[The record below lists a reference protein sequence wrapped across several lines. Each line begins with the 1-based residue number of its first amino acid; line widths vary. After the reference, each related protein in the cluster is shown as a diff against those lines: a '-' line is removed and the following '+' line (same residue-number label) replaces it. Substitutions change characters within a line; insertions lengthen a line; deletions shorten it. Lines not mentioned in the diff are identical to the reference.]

1 MAECTARLAEEE
13 EEASQLRELQGLLA
27 DVRASVRIYWREI
40 VAARRNVEWEE
51 DAFRRRRASA
61 RQVQAWHEEVWLME
75 EQEWERERARE
86 RDGLVAVRRERE
98 RERQEARVRRVAEVR
113 GRIKEEEEE
122 IRLCAAE
129 KEAAREREVAWMQEW
144 EREGEGE
151 RNKFEA
157 LLKERRETLRG
168 FQETLDNEI
177 ARFHAQQRRA
187 AGAEREMDVLRYAHA
202 VGLFCFYTGSLL
214 TPM

>member
-13 EEASQLRELQGLLA
+13 EAASRLHELQGLLA
-27 DVRASVRIYWREI
+27 DVRASVRINWREI
-40 VAARRNVEWEE
+40 VAARRMVEWEE

-61 RQVQAWHEEVWLME
+61 RQAQAWHEEVWLME
-75 EQEWERERARE
+75 EQEWGREWARE

-122 IRLCAAE
+122 MRLCAAE

-144 EREGEGE
+144 EREWEGE
-151 RNKFEA
+151 MDKFEA
-157 LLKERRETLRG
+157 LLK
-168 FQETLDNEI
+168 
-177 ARFHAQQRRA
+177 
-187 AGAEREMDVLRYAHA
+187 VW
-202 VGLFCFYTGSLL
+202 
-214 TPM
+214 PM